1 MEQTQLIKDIH
12 DQIINYLDDQNK
24 NVGLTKPNVSI
35 ENLNKEFDISLD
47 ESTNSD
53 GIKQI
58 IEKYLT
64 LAVKTGSTNF
74 YNQLFSGF
82 SVTGYLG
89 EIITA
94 LTNSSMYTFEMSPLA
109 TLMEKELIKKMSGL
123 VGYQNG
129 FGTFVTG
136 GSNGNLLGMLAA
148 IYHYD
153 PNLKEDGIFGSKVL
167 TGFVSEESHYS
178 FLKAAHLLGIGT
190 KQIIKVSCDKYG
202 HMDPVALE
210 ASIEES
216 IESGKQPFFVGGT
229 AGTTVNGTFDP
240 FNEIADICEKYN
252 LWFHIDASWGGSVS
266 ISSKHNHLMKGSERS
281 DSITWCAHK
290 MMGMPLMCT
299 AALFK
304 DYSILKKLNEV
315 QGTDYLFHDTND
327 IINLGEHSLQCGR
340 RTDALKLWLSWKY
353 LGDDGFEKNIDHIFD
368 MAQYAKKKIE
378 SSTLLHLISPV
389 ESLNICFQ
397 IQPKSLDNS
406 EWNQFNINV
415 REKLLSKGRIMV
427 NYANIKSTTCIRLI
441 TANFK
446 LKQKDLDFFFVELEK
461 TANDLLAQLD

>member
-1 MEQTQLIKDIH
+1 MNQTKLIKDIH

-47 ESTNSD
+47 KSTNSD

-123 VGYQNG
+123 VGYENG

-153 PNLKEDGIFGSKVL
+153 PNLKEDGIFGSNVL

-178 FLKAAHLLGIGT
+178 FLKAAHLVGIGT
-190 KQIIKVSCDKYG
+190 KQIIKVSCDEYG
-202 HMDPVALE
+202 HMDPLALE
-210 ASIEES
+210 QSIQKS
-216 IESGKQPFFVGGT
+216 IDSGKQPFFVGGT
-229 AGTTVNGTFDP
+229 AGTTVHGTFDP
-240 FNEIADICEKYN
+240 FNKIADLCEKYN

-304 DYSILKKLNEV
+304 DYSILKKINTV

-353 LGDDGFEKNIDHIFD
+353 LGDEGFEKNIDHIFD
-368 MAQYAKKKIE
+368 MAQYAKEKIE
-378 SSTLLHLISPV
+378 SSTLFYLISPV

-406 EWNQFNINV
+406 EWNQFNIVV
-415 REKLLSKGRIMV
+415 REKLLTKGKIMV
-427 NYANIKSTTCIRLI
+427 NYAKINSTTCIRLI

-446 LKQKDLDFFFVELEK
+446 LKQNDLDYFFFELEK
-461 TANDLLAQLD
+461 TVDELLNI